1 MSGDS
6 VNGEIETGRRI
17 MVQRVGAAE
26 GPQVQEHGFSRI
38 ERAPAYRLVYDAIE
52 REILAGRMRIGDP
65 LPTELR
71 LADQLGVNRSTV
83 REGIRLL
90 EQSGL
95 VERDGGKRPRI
106 SLPHYL
112 DLASTASRALI
123 LHSVTFRELWEA
135 SMVIEPAI
143 AERAARHVDDAGLTE
158 LDANIAAMKDAVTA
172 IEGGGEANVVGFVG
186 LDRSFH
192 EILAKIAGNR
202 VLALAHEPVT
212 SLFIPAG
219 QIILPRLKTYRRVLD
234 AHNYILGC
242 LRNCDAA
249 GAYTWMRKHMD
260 DFRRA
265 YELTEISL
273 DTPLDA
279 AGLGVPHAP
288 PARGR

>member
-1 MSGDS
+1 MD
-6 VNGEIETGRRI
+6 RRI
-17 MVQRVGAAE
+17 VRTVRSGEADVQGHE
-26 GPQVQEHGFSRI
+26 FSRI

-52 REILAGRMRIGDP
+52 REILAARLRVGDP
-65 LPTELR
+65 LPAELQ
-71 LADQLGVNRSTV
+71 LAQQLGVNRSTV

-106 SLPHYL
+106 SMPHYL
-112 DLASTASRALI
+112 RLASSASRALI

-135 SMVIEPAI
+135 SMVLEPAI
-143 AERAARHVDDAGLTE
+143 AERAAARHVDKDGLGE
-158 LDANIAAMKDAVTA
+158 VSANLAAMDAAVVSF
-172 IEGGGEANVVGFVG
+172 EGGASVDVYGFVQ
-186 LDRSFH
+186 LDRAFH

-219 QIILPRLKTYRRVLD
+219 QIILPRLKTYRRVLE
-234 AHNYILGC
+234 AHCYIF
-242 LRNCDAA
+242 NCVRAHDEA
-249 GAYTWMRKHMD
+249 GARSWMHKHMD

-265 YELTEISL
+265 YELTALSL

-279 AGLGVPHAP
+279 VGLGITQASSST
-288 PARGR
+288 RSR